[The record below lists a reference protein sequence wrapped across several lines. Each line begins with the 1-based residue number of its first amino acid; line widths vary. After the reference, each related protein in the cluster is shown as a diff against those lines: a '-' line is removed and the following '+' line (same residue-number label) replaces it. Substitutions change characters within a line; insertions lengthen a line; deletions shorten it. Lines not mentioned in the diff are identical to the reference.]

1 VRWVITA
8 AWIAVVDEI
17 IHGYKARATDG
28 SMQYLGIDYFINIIL
43 NASYAVTCRTGF
55 NREKY
60 EGLPSQG
67 QLGINTEIKRRR

>member
-1 VRWVITA
+1 MA
-8 AWIAVVDEI
+8 AL
-17 IHGYKARATDG
+17 
-28 SMQYLGIDYFINIIL
+28 QYLGIDYFINIIL